1 MIPILLRGMLPRLA
15 LVALLCVAFYFLEP
29 GFHTHAEEAAASEEF
44 ALNLGYMGIAAS
56 LANLAGLSML
66 VLLGGFVSNDRRQGY
81 YRLYFSQPTRPLAF
95 YGLRWGLGLLM
106 AMAAATV
113 FLVVGQ
119 VAAWGQFEGGWSG
132 LYLAFLAAFAYG
144 GMIAFLS
151 VALTRGDAWVA
162 LVLFLFNYFWLYA
175 ISLGVQPLP
184 PVLNDAVSI
193 LLPPQLALN
202 DVFDGLLRGEI
213 VWGASAFTAG
223 YGVFWLLM
231 AGLLLR
237 LRDWP

>member
-15 LVALLCVAFYFLEP
+15 MVALLCVAFFFLEP
-29 GFHTHAEEAAASEEF
+29 GFHTHAEDVSEEF
-44 ALNLGYMGIAAS
+44 SLNLGYMGIAAS

-66 VLLGGFVSNDRRQGY
+66 VLLGGFISNDRRQGY
-81 YRLYFSQPTRPLAF
+81 YRLYFSHPTRPIAF
-95 YGLRWGLGLLM
+95 YGLRWGLGLVM
-106 AMAAATV
+106 AMVAATA
-113 FLVVGQ
+113 FLILGQ
-119 VAAWGQFEGGWSG
+119 LAAWGQFEGGWSG

-151 VALTRGDAWVA
+151 VALTRGDAWLA

-184 PVLNDAVSI
+184 PVLNDAISI

-202 DVFDGLLRGEI
+202 DVYDGLLRGEI
-213 VWGASAFTAG
+213 VWGASAFATG

>member
-1 MIPILLRGMLPRLA
+1 MIPILLRGLLPRLA
-15 LVALLCVAFYFLEP
+15 IVALLGVAFFFIEP
-29 GFHTHAEEAAASEEF
+29 GFHTHEAGASEEF
-44 ALNLGYMGIAAS
+44 SLDLGYMGLAAS

-66 VLLGGFVSNDRRQGY
+66 VLLGGFISNDRRQGY
-81 YRLYFSQPTRPLAF
+81 YRLYFSHPTRPIAF
-95 YGLRWGLGLLM
+95 YALRWALGLLLSLV
-106 AMAAATV
+106 AAAV

-119 VAAWGQFEGGWSG
+119 LAAWGQFEGGWIG
-132 LYLAFLAAFAYG
+132 LYLALVSAVAYG

-151 VALTRGDAWVA
+151 VVLTRGDAWVA

-175 ISLGVQPLP
+175 TSLGVQPLP
-184 PVLNDAVSI
+184 PVLNDAISI
-193 LLPPQLALN
+193 LLPPQLALT
-202 DVFDGLLRGEI
+202 DIYDGLLRGEI
-213 VWGASAFTAG
+213 VLGASAFAIG

>member
-1 MIPILLRGMLPRLA
+1 
-15 LVALLCVAFYFLEP
+15 
-29 GFHTHAEEAAASEEF
+29 
-44 ALNLGYMGIAAS
+44 
-56 LANLAGLSML
+56 
-66 VLLGGFVSNDRRQGY
+66 
-81 YRLYFSQPTRPLAF
+81 
-95 YGLRWGLGLLM
+95 
-106 AMAAATV
+106 MAAAAL
-113 FLVVGQ
+113 FLVIGQ
-119 VAAWGQFEGGWSG
+119 LAAWGRFEGGWSG
-132 LYLAFLAAFAYG
+132 LYLALLSAIAYG

-175 ISLGVQPLP
+175 VSLGVQPLP

-193 LLPPQLALN
+193 LLPPQLALS
-202 DVFDGLLRGEI
+202 DVYDGLLRGEI
-213 VWGASAFTAG
+213 VWGASAFAAG

>member
-1 MIPILLRGMLPRLA
+1 MIPILLRGLLPRLV
-15 LVALLCVAFYFLEP
+15 LVALLCVAFFFIEP
-29 GFHTHAEEAAASEEF
+29 GFHTHGAEASEEF
-44 ALNLGYMGIAAS
+44 SLDLGYMGLAAS

-66 VLLGGFVSNDRRQGY
+66 VLLGGFISNDRRQGY
-81 YRLYFSQPTRPLAF
+81 YRLYFSHPTRPIAF
-95 YGLRWGLGLLM
+95 YALRWGLGLLL
-106 AMAAATV
+106 AMAAAAA

-119 VAAWGQFEGGWSG
+119 LAAWGQFEGGWSG
-132 LYLAFLAAFAYG
+132 LYLALLAAVAYG

-151 VALTRGDAWVA
+151 VALPRGDAWVA

-175 ISLGVQPLP
+175 VSLGVRPLP
-184 PVLNDAVSI
+184 GVVNDAVSI

-202 DVFDGLLRGEI
+202 DVYDGLLRFEI
-213 VWGASAFTAG
+213 AWGASAFAIG

>member
-15 LVALLCVAFYFLEP
+15 LVALLCVAFFFLEP
-29 GFHTHAEEAAASEEF
+29 GFHTHAHAGDASEEF
-44 ALNLGYMGIAAS
+44 SLDLGYMGIAAS

-66 VLLGGFVSNDRRQGY
+66 VLLGGFISNDRRQGY

-95 YGLRWGLGLLM
+95 YALQWGLGLLL

-119 VAAWGQFEGGWSG
+119 LAAWGRFEGGWSG

-151 VALTRGDAWVA
+151 VALTRGDAWLA
-162 LVLFLFNYFWLYA
+162 LVLFLFNYFWLQA
-175 ISLGVQPLP
+175 VAMGVQPLP
-184 PVLNDAVSI
+184 LLNDAVSI

-202 DVFDGLLRGEI
+202 DVYDGLLRGEL
-213 VWGASAFTAG
+213 VWGASAFAMG

>member
-15 LVALLCVAFYFLEP
+15 MVALLCVAFFFLEP
-29 GFHTHAEEAAASEEF
+29 GFHTHAEPASEEF
-44 ALNLGYMGIAAS
+44 RLDLGYMGIAAS
-56 LANLAGLSML
+56 LANLAGVSML

-81 YRLYFSQPTRPLAF
+81 YRLYFSHPTRPIAF
-95 YGLRWGLGLLM
+95 YALRWGLGLLLSL
-106 AMAAATV
+106 AAAAA

-119 VAAWGQFEGGWSG
+119 VAAWGRFEGGWSG
-132 LYLAFLAAFAYG
+132 LYLALLAAVAYG

-151 VALTRGDAWVA
+151 VALLRGDAWVA
-162 LVLFLFNYFWLYA
+162 LVLFLFNYFWWQA
-175 ISLGVQPLP
+175 SLMGVQPLP
-184 PVLNDAVSI
+184 PVLADVVSI

-202 DVFDGLLRGEI
+202 DVYDGLLRGEI
-213 VWGASAFTAG
+213 AWGASAFAAG
-223 YGVFWLLM
+223 YGVFWLLV

>member
-1 MIPILLRGMLPRLA
+1 MIPVLLRGLLPRLV

-29 GFHTHAEEAAASEEF
+29 GFHTHDVAASEEF
-44 ALNLGYMGIAAS
+44 SLDLGYMGVAAT

-66 VLLGGFVSNDRRQGY
+66 VLLGGFISSDRRQGY
-81 YRLYFSQPTRPLAF
+81 YRLYFSHPTRPIAF
-95 YGLRWGLGLLM
+95 YGVRWALALLL
-106 AMAAATV
+106 AMAAAAA
-113 FLVVGQ
+113 FLVIGQ
-119 VAAWGQFEGGWSG
+119 VAAWGSFEGGWSG
-132 LYLAFLAAFAYG
+132 LLLALLAAVAYG

-151 VALTRGDAWVA
+151 VALTKGDTWVA

-175 ISLGVQPLP
+175 TSLGVRPLP
-184 PVLNDAVSI
+184 PLLNDAVAL
-193 LLPPQLALN
+193 LLPPQLALG
-202 DVFDGLLRGEI
+202 DVYDGLLRGEI
-213 VWGASAFTAG
+213 VWGASAFAAG

>member
-1 MIPILLRGMLPRLA
+1 VIPILLRGMLPRLVM
-15 LVALLCVAFYFLEP
+15 VALLCVAFFFLEP
-29 GFHTHAEEAAASEEF
+29 GFHTHAEGASEEF
-44 ALNLGYMGIAAS
+44 SLDLGAMGISAS

-66 VLLGGFVSNDRRQGY
+66 VLLGGFISNDRRQGY
-81 YRLYFSQPTRPLAF
+81 YRLYFSQPTRPIAF
-95 YGLRWGLGLLM
+95 YALRWGLGLLL

-113 FLVVGQ
+113 FLVLGQ
-119 VAAWGQFEGGWSG
+119 WAAWGRFEGGWIG
-132 LYLAFLAAFAYG
+132 LYLALLAAVAYG

-175 ISLGVQPLP
+175 TSLGVRPLP
-184 PVLNDAVSI
+184 RVLNDAVSI
-193 LLPPQLALN
+193 LLPPQLALS
-202 DVFDGLLRGEI
+202 DVYDGLIRGEI
-213 VWGASAFTAG
+213 VWGASAFAAG

>member
-15 LVALLCVAFYFLEP
+15 MVALLCVAFFFLEP
-29 GFHTHAEEAAASEEF
+29 GFHTHDDASAELT
-44 ALNLGYMGIAAS
+44 LNLGYMGIAAS

-66 VLLGGFVSNDRRQGY
+66 VLLGGFISNDRRQGY
-81 YRLYFSQPTRPLAF
+81 YRLYFSHPTRPLAF
-95 YGLRWGLGLLM
+95 YALRWGLGLLL
-106 AMAAATV
+106 AMVAATL
-113 FLVVGQ
+113 FLVLGQ
-119 VAAWGQFEGGWSG
+119 LAAWGRFEGGWSG
-132 LYLAFLAAFAYG
+132 LYLALLAAVAYG

-151 VALTRGDAWVA
+151 VLLARGDAWVA

-202 DVFDGLLRGEI
+202 DVYDGLLRFEI
-213 VWGASAFTAG
+213 DWGASAFAAG
-223 YGVFWLLM
+223 YGVFWLLI

>member
-1 MIPILLRGMLPRLA
+1 MIPVLLRGLLPRLVM
-15 LVALLCVAFYFLEP
+15 VALLCVAFFFLEP
-29 GFHTHAEEAAASEEF
+29 GFHSHAGEASEEF
-44 ALNLGYMGIAAS
+44 SLDLGAMGISAS

-66 VLLGGFVSNDRRQGY
+66 VLLGGFISHDRRQGY
-81 YRLYFSQPTRPLAF
+81 YRLYFSHPTRPIAF
-95 YGLRWGLGLLM
+95 YGLRWGLGLLL
-106 AMAAATV
+106 AMAAAAA

-119 VAAWGQFEGGWSG
+119 LAAWGRFEGGWSG
-132 LYLAFLAAFAYG
+132 LYLALLAAVSYG

-151 VALTRGDAWVA
+151 VALARGDAWVA
-162 LVLFLFNYFWLYA
+162 LVLFLFNYFWLQA

-184 PVLNDAVSI
+184 GWLNDVVSI
-193 LLPPQLALN
+193 LLPPQLALS
-202 DVFDGLLRGEI
+202 DVYDGLIRGEI
-213 VWGASAFTAG
+213 VWGASAFAAG

>member
-1 MIPILLRGMLPRLA
+1 MIPILLRGLLPRLA
-15 LVALLCVAFYFLEP
+15 LVALLCVAFFFIEP
-29 GFHTHAEEAAASEEF
+29 GFHTHAEGASEEF
-44 ALNLGYMGIAAS
+44 SLDLGYMGIAAS

-66 VLLGGFVSNDRRQGY
+66 VLLGGFISNDRRQGY
-81 YRLYFSQPTRPLAF
+81 YRLYFSQPTRPIAF
-95 YGLRWGLGLLM
+95 YGVRWLLGLLL
-106 AMAAATV
+106 AMVAAAL
-113 FLVVGQ
+113 FLMIGQ

-132 LYLAFLAAFAYG
+132 LYLALLAAIAYG

-151 VALTRGDAWVA
+151 VALPRGDAWVA

-175 ISLGVQPLP
+175 VSLGVQPLP
-184 PVLNDAVSI
+184 RLLNNAVSI
-193 LLPPQLALN
+193 LLPPQLALS
-202 DVFDGLLRGEI
+202 DVYDGLLRSEI
-213 VWGASAFTAG
+213 VWGASAFALG